1 MNLIVCNESTHENTF
16 NFLQKNLSALKSKYY
31 YGNDLES
38 TTSTTGAK
46 PSSSGGGIRLMRRW
60 DNAEFWG
67 GSLAT
72 VGIYN
77 KALDAGQVASLWN
90 STKSRF
96 GL

>member
-1 MNLIVCNESTHENTF
+1 
-16 NFLQKNLSALKSKYY
+16 
-31 YGNDLES
+31 
-38 TTSTTGAK
+38 
-46 PSSSGGGIRLMRRW
+46 MRRW
-60 DNAEFWG
+60 DNMEFWG

-72 VGIYN
+72 VGIYD